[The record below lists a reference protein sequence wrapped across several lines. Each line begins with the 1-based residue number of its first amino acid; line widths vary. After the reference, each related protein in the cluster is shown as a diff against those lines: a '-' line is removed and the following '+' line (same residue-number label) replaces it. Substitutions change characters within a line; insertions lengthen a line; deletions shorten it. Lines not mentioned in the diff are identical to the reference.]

1 MGACMWGIVSWVPV
15 LVAIGILAYVRG
27 VRGLKLLLACL
38 VVVVLAVLAWNIV
51 ISFRAAR

>member
-1 MGACMWGIVSWVPV
+1 MWGIVSWVPV